1 MGAPEAPGTGRGRRV
16 ETQELGAR
24 EGGGGEEPL
33 FLPTPSFMASTG
45 EE

>member
-24 EGGGGEEPL
+24 EGGEEPP